1 MCSAHLDASAR
12 HITFRILG
20 HVLRLAPSVLRLQ
33 FLREGSSPYMRTAAI
48 RLEKKLFWKRFQI
61 RKRSVCFGSLF
72 LLHRMYFALMGPWK
86 LEPPNLLA
94 SISEVDA
101 LKKSPEPLR
110 LVGCLNLYHIPLRL
124 RNGVRDWLR
133 W

>member
-1 MCSAHLDASAR
+1 MHPRDTLRSV
-12 HITFRILG
+12 LG

-33 FLREGSSPYMRTAAI
+33 FLREDSSPYMRTAAI

-61 RKRSVCFGSLF
+61 RKRRVCFGSLF
-72 LLHRMYFALMGPWK
+72 LLHRMYSALMGPWK

-101 LKKSPEPLR
+101 LKKSPEHA
-110 LVGCLNLYHIPLRL
+110 VGGMSQFIPYPIKTA
-124 RNGVRDWLR
+124 
-133 W
+133 